1 MKNKKII
8 YYNLSGEI
16 KREEYLTIENLHNIG
31 GMMTKCYMINGKE
44 NIGYADPEGS
54 YDDEKYDR
62 KIHEYI
68 YLWTWDNLDESTGK
82 FGVKIDFGH
91 ESVEML

>member
-1 MKNKKII
+1 
-8 YYNLSGEI
+8 
-16 KREEYLTIENLHNIG
+16 
-31 GMMTKCYMINGKE
+31 MINGKE